1 MENRLFTPFF
11 IISLLL
17 HFAVMENNSVD
28 NYECMELLGEGFGLN
43 SMTEK

>member
-17 HFAVMENNSVD
+17 HFTVMENNSID
-28 NYECMELLGEGFGLN
+28 NYECMELLGEGVGLN